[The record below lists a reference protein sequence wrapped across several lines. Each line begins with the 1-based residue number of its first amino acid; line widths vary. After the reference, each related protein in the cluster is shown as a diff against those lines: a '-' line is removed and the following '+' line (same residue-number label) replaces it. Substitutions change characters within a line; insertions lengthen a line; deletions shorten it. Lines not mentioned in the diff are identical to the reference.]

1 MSTSTGTPSSGSGR
15 WGISIEAVPPAVVVL
30 ILAGVRAALR
40 GGARLL
46 SLAVGVAWR
55 LVASGYVVLALPPDA
70 ECAERTN
77 PDASRPDVI
86 VVLLDTYRFDH
97 LGVNA
102 GRSDLTPNLDAF
114 AGEAIRFTRAFSPSN
129 VTSRAMPGVMTSLP
143 ASVTG
148 QRLPE
153 EADLLA
159 EFLQTAGYATLGI
172 SANPNVSKHFGYGQ
186 GFDVF
191 LDPTDQA
198 DFLIVNPLQLVS
210 LLLPGPAYAV
220 GIARASFYYP
230 PFDEVRRRARWLL
243 ERASRPT
250 FLYLQTMDLHG
261 PYLPPREYLPDG
273 FALADFYSYYRFSEL
288 SGKGVINS
296 PGFARHRRNLRQRYE
311 GAVRFSDAEF
321 GRLVEGLRA
330 AGRWDES
337 LVWVLSDH
345 GECFGEHDHAGHGGL
360 NVTTTLIQVP
370 FLLKLPR
377 SWGLPSRVEATP
389 VSTLDLLPTTLG
401 LLGLEPPEPSFGR
414 DWSDLA
420 RGVPQRDSRTLVSY
434 AASYRRGDGAVT
446 QVYSAIRWPWKLDL
460 RLPRSGPV
468 TRSLVH
474 LEEDPGEEA
483 DLTPSHPEIV
493 ASLEAALGRWR
504 ARELELLLGPG
515 TVEID
520 PRVREQ
526 LRNLGYVE

>member
-1 MSTSTGTPSSGSGR
+1 
-15 WGISIEAVPPAVVVL
+15 
-30 ILAGVRAALR
+30 
-40 GGARLL
+40 
-46 SLAVGVAWR
+46 
-55 LVASGYVVLALPPDA
+55 
-70 ECAERTN
+70 
-77 PDASRPDVI
+77 VI
-86 VVLLDTYRFDH
+86 VILLDTYRFDH

-102 GRSDLTPNLDAF
+102 GRSDLTPNLDAL
-114 AGEAIRFTRAFSPSN
+114 AKEAIRFTRAFSPSN
-129 VTSRAMPGVMTSLP
+129 VTSRAMPGIMTSLP

-148 QRLPE
+148 QRLPD
-153 EADLLA
+153 EANLLA
-159 EFLQTAGYATLGI
+159 EFLQAGGYATLGI

-186 GFDVF
+186 GFDGF

-230 PFDEVRRRARWLL
+230 PFGEVRRRARWLL
-243 ERASRPT
+243 EQASRPT

-261 PYLPPREYLPDG
+261 PYLPPREYLPPG
-273 FALADFYSYYRFSEL
+273 FVLADFYSYYRFSEL

-296 PGFARHRRNLRQRYE
+296 PAFARHRRNLQQRYE

-321 GRLVEGLRA
+321 GRLVEELRA

-360 NVTTTLIQVP
+360 NVTTTLIQIP

-377 SWGLPSRVEATP
+377 SWGVAARVESTP

-401 LLGLEPPEPSFGR
+401 LLGLDPPEPSFGR

-420 RGVPQRDSRTLVSY
+420 RARGGQQDSRTLVSY
-434 AASYRRGDGAVT
+434 AATYRPGDGAVI
-446 QVYSAIRWPWKLDL
+446 QVYSAIGWPWKLDL
-460 RLPRSGPV
+460 SLHRSGPV
-468 TRSLVH
+468 TRSLFH

-483 DLTPSHPEIV
+483 DIASSHPEIV
-493 ASLEAALGRWR
+493 ASLEAELDRWR
-504 ARELELLLGPG
+504 ARELDLLLGPE
-515 TVEID
+515 TAPID
-520 PRVREQ
+520 PRVLEQ